1 MAASVNKQVT
11 KRLAELEREISA
23 VDTEEPV
30 EEERRPD
37 AARSRR
43 VTIQS
48 ILARTR
54 NSRT

>member
-1 MAASVNKQVT
+1 MTASVNKQIT

-37 AARSRR
+37 A
-43 VTIQS
+43 V
-48 ILARTR
+48 
-54 NSRT
+54 